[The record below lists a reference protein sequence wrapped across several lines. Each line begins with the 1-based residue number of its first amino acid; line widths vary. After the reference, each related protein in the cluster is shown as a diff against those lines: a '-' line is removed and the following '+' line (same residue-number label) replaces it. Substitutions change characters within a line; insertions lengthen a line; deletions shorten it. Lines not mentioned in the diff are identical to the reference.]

1 MQLVCD
7 VLEELTT
14 EGILR
19 NYAIGGATAA
29 GFHGEPLATLDVDVF
44 VFLAGGDSPL
54 VSLEPLFCSLREKG
68 FGTFESEALI
78 IHGLPVQFLTAS
90 GALEEEAVR
99 DALSVEWDG
108 HRMRIMR
115 PEHLAAIAM
124 TVGRPKDRARVVYLV
139 SLEGFDESR
148 FQEILS
154 RHNLLSRWDEWA
166 SALGLLRDQ

>member
-19 NYAIGGATAA
+19 DYAIGGATAA

-44 VFLAGGDSPL
+44 VFLAGVDSPL

-108 HRMRIMR
+108 HRLRILR

-124 TVGRPKDRARVVYLV
+124 TVGRP
-139 SLEGFDESR
+139 
-148 FQEILS
+148 
-154 RHNLLSRWDEWA
+154 
-166 SALGLLRDQ
+166 